1 MGCSTRFCIRNLAI
15 ELVDKVLARE
25 RSTIHTSK
33 IQQRLT
39 ITFVQRREVSRVLFQ
54 PSQEVGKRIVHFFWC
69 VDSTRCRELSN
80 HQAQV
85 IQRRAYFT
93 VCRKLAY
100 IFAVLF
106 RKNILGDDSKFIG
119 HVLLQVSQEIICCI
133 CSVRASANR
142 CVQRAHEFHDTVL
155 GRRFTVVSRILHR
168 AHRMVIFDQAKN
180 TFVHRVDVSL
190 QAFCREFLTDT
201 VVERFSRDFRNS
213 FLSKAFHQSTNSV
226 DTFARTLEGQLII
239 RHHLLNHIQL
249 IQNWVPSY
257 ACHRVIQELLSIVV
271 LNITN
276 HLLERFNSEFFVL
289 LFDFSRI
296 IVHRVNCRQQLVFD
310 FRSHVVVNKRSLR
323 VLILFV
329 QRINFQIIKRVSC
342 RIRRFFVFIVIQQRR
357 CRLRLRSF
365 FVFVVKQRRCSQ
377 RLFRTTLRRRSRTF
391 VQIDFD
397 FSLFE
402 NLSLVLFGG
411 LNPIELPNSSV
422 LVVLLRSSQN
432 QPEQFQCNIVEVER
446 ITHLRPLTCRI
457 TVRVDLSGVEYVL
470 PSFRVVLHSDS
481 RALVL
486 EREHL
491 RCGIQFHVVRN
502 GVQRKYNIARGKHS
516 EYRVLRAKLSEN
528 LVQRLRN
535 FRERS
540 GFMVVVETLPV
551 RSRSSSQVLWF
562 RQRTL
567 RRSNRGG
574 VIVSKVRR
582 KIARIRLVLLATDK
596 FLVLDS
602 VTVPVERFL
611 FLGNVCHQMHD
622 INVEIGFS
630 LIVTAQ
636 EHVVLVGGAVER
648 NETHPRIY
656 RSRQKV
662 CTYNQVLLC
671 ARKTQLLAIEV
682 VRRELASLRHL
693 FQVLAIHLQPILT
706 HVSEST

>member
-1 MGCSTRFCIRNLAI
+1 MRCSTRFCIRNFAI

-25 RSTIHTSK
+25 RSTIRISK

-54 PSQEVGKRIVHFFWC
+54 TIKEVGKRIVHFFRC
-69 VDSTRCRELSN
+69 VNSASGCELSN

-85 IQRRAYFT
+85 IQRRTYFT

-100 IFAVLF
+100 VFAILF
-106 RKNILGDDSKFIG
+106 RKNILGDDGKLIW

-142 CVQRAHEFHDTVL
+142 CVQRTHEFHDTIL

-168 AHRMVIFDQAKN
+168 AHGVVIFDQAKN
-180 TFVHRVDVSL
+180 TFMHRVDVSL

-239 RHHLLNHIQL
+239 RHHLLNYIQL
-249 IQNWVPSY
+249 IQNWVPSC
-257 ACHRVIQELLSIVV
+257 ACQRVIQELLSFVV

-276 HLLERFNSEFFVL
+276 HLLERFNSEFFEL

-310 FRSHVVVNKRSLR
+310 FRSHVVVNKRSLLL
-323 VLILFV
+323 VLLLVV

-342 RIRRFFVFIVIQQRR
+342 RIRRLFVFVVIQQRR

-365 FVFVVKQRRCSQ
+365 CVFVVSQRRCSQ

-397 FSLFE
+397 FSSLE
-402 NLSLVLFGG
+402 NLSLVLFGS

-432 QPEQFQCNIVEVER
+432 QPEQFQCNTVEVER
-446 ITHLRPLTCRI
+446 ITHRRPLTCRI

-502 GVQRKYNIARGKHS
+502 GIQRKYNIARGKHS
-516 EYRVLRAKLSEN
+516 EYGILRAKLSEN

-540 GFMVVVETLPV
+540 GVTVVVETLPV

-574 VIVSKVRR
+574 VI
-582 KIARIRLVLLATDK
+582 A
-596 FLVLDS
+596 
-602 VTVPVERFL
+602 
-611 FLGNVCHQMHD
+611 
-622 INVEIGFS
+622 
-630 LIVTAQ
+630 
-636 EHVVLVGGAVER
+636 
-648 NETHPRIY
+648 
-656 RSRQKV
+656 
-662 CTYNQVLLC
+662 
-671 ARKTQLLAIEV
+671 EV
-682 VRRELASLRHL
+682 
-693 FQVLAIHLQPILT
+693 
-706 HVSEST
+706 